1 MLSGIRICEA
11 IDRTSFIARASLFM
25 PFVHVKTMGQRL
37 KSMIREGQGY
47 MEGSCQKGVTASRR
61 NGMKMPIYLPNV
73 CERSRTKRHLWR
85 FMLGLCY
92 GAWRGGFSTRE
103 AGSSK
108 SASKCAFPCCTDTRL
123 LADKPFV
130 HAVHNK
136 LP

>member
-1 MLSGIRICEA
+1 MTYQFVSTAAHAVR
-11 IDRTSFIARASLFM
+11 DRSSLFGLSLLTLRLLRRS
-25 PFVHVKTMGQRL
+25 PCSSDAELVEKSWAQILVGQRL
-37 KSMIREGQGY
+37 KSMIRKGQGY

-108 SASKCAFPCCTDTRL
+108 SASKCAFPC
-123 LADKPFV
+123 
-130 HAVHNK
+130 
-136 LP
+136 